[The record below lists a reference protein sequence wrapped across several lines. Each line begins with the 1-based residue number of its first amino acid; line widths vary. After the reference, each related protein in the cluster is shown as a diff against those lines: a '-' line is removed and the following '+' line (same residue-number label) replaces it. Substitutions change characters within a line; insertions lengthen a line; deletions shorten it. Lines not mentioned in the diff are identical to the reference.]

1 MYYNNALFVQF
12 LRSFIKFFLELFSN
26 LYFFLLELQDVYKKK
41 KKIFFLFF
49 LDIREKVK
57 K

>member
-41 KKIFFLFF
+41 KKNFFLFF

>member
-41 KKIFFLFF
+41 KKNFFSIFLRHS
-49 LDIREKVK
+49 RES
-57 K
+57 